1 MSQSRNARVGSSSKT
16 TMRQD
21 ISANPQMSGTDVNQ
35 TMEGA
40 PSLPRGQMPIE
51 EVFKMMWARMNYLEN
66 TMKDA
71 SLNVSNEETDNLEG
85 ATTIQQLRE
94 NQIIS
99 TPPSYDTAA
108 YDEHETKIDTLAK
121 EIGAL
126 KKSLAD
132 TVSNFN
138 SSIQAIGADLTE
150 MNNKYTQMNNFLMEI
165 QTTQITVNNQILKH
179 YNENYSELVESQIEK
194 SAVEKFNMSTTTAS
208 ETTSEITTTST
219 AETDTTS
226 DAASNTETTV
236 VEAEAQSTVEAIVQ
250 AAETAEAAETTD
262 TTNTSDVNANN
273 NSETSATD
281 NGSAPEPK
289 KNNVTFNIE

>member
-1 MSQSRNARVGSSSKT
+1 MSQSRNARVGSSTPST
-16 TMRQD
+16 LRPD
-21 ISANPQMSGTDVNQ
+21 ISATPQMNTSDINQ
-35 TMEGA
+35 TMEGM

-66 TMKDA
+66 SMKD
-71 SLNVSNEETDNLEG
+71 SSSSVSGEETHNHEG

-94 NQIIS
+94 NQLIT
-99 TPPSYDTAA
+99 TPPSYDTTA

-138 SSIQAIGADLTE
+138 SSIQVIGADLTE
-150 MNNKYTQMNNFLMEI
+150 MNTKYTQMNNFLMEI

-179 YNENYSELVESQIEK
+179 YNENYSEVVESQIEK
-194 SAVEKFNMSTTTAS
+194 SAVEKFNMSTTPPSDTAD
-208 ETTSEITTTST
+208 EIATKATVGS
-219 AETDTTS
+219 DTTS
-226 DAASNTETTV
+226 NTASNTETAV
-236 VEAEAQSTVEAIVQ
+236 VETESKSVVEAIVE
-250 AAETAEAAETTD
+250 AAEAAEATD
-262 TTNTSDVNANN
+262 TTKTADVNTSNTNEASAN
-273 NSETSATD
+273 D
-281 NGSAPEPK
+281 DGSVPEPK